1 MERYYFDANATA
13 PPLPQVV
20 EVVRRALQDNWAN
33 PTSIHREGQRAR
45 HLLEEARRSVA
56 ASLGVPPG
64 QIVFCASATEA
75 LHLLLAGLKPALG
88 NKPAVVFP
96 GEHSAC
102 LNQLRDW
109 DDVRW
114 LDPERGGPPGSKAPS
129 ASPSCSPPGDRAEPV
144 HQVCALKGVATVV
157 QMAANNETGLLYT
170 MPDLGPGSAPPVRV
184 MDAAQA
190 WGKVPLDLSLCEA
203 AVFSGHK
210 IGATRGAA
218 VLWMRNG
225 LPWVPVME
233 GPQERRRR
241 GGTEDLP
248 AILGLEEAVKA
259 LPSRLEA
266 NRALGPLRDVMEDEV
281 LSWNADFEAVG
292 RGRPRLP
299 NTSALMLRGHR
310 GEALQIALDL
320 AGFAVSTGSACHSG
334 ATRPSHAIQA
344 LGYSEDEARSVLRVS
359 LLPGTTS
366 NAVEAL
372 LASLKKMLRVS

>member
-20 EVVRRALQDNWAN
+20 EVVRRALVEHWAN

-45 HLLEEARRSVA
+45 HLLEEARRTVA

-75 LHLLLAGLKPALG
+75 LHLLLDGLKPALG
-88 NKPAVVFP
+88 TRPAMVFP

-109 DDVRW
+109 TDVRW
-114 LDPERGGPPGSKAPS
+114 LPCDLEGA
-129 ASPSCSPPGDRAEPV
+129 
-144 HQVCALKGVATVV
+144 ATVV
-157 QMAANNETGLLYT
+157 QMAANNETGLLYP
-170 MPDLGPGSAPPVRV
+170 MPAVPALRV

-281 LSWNADFEAVG
+281 LSWSSAFEAVG

-299 NTSALMLRGHR
+299 NTSALLLRGHR

-334 ATRPSHAIQA
+334 ATRPSHALTT
-344 LGYSEDEARSVLRVS
+344 LGYSEDEARSVLRIS
-359 LLPGTTS
+359 LLPGTTTG
-366 NAVEAL
+366 AVEAL